1 MASDSEIPLLY
12 ESKILEKVKKITQK
26 FKKDGEEIKVNLY
39 QFSNDGDESI
49 ELLLTLIKDFD
60 NMVSTYGLFT
70 ELTVTKVIDRFRR
83 CLSGTALE
91 DWDLI
96 RSTTPANTRD
106 AFLACKFELIEK
118 ILDDEA
124 VENQVQYLKR
134 TKKPRSVE
142 VKRWIKRMRLI
153 NSFLPKMEANTN
165 AMTEIV
171 LIKEC
176 IRPNIPNH
184 WMEKFE
190 MQGGKDKSTIKE
202 TSKILERI
210 EKWESKG
217 DNNKKPNDSNKRKP
231 EQDSKGNGNK
241 PSKRRD
247 PKPKGILK
255 DGKPKAAVENCCK
268 LPNHQNH
275 QWKDCVNNPNGK
287 NFKSTAKNFRDFNED
302 GSKKEQNNNIQTEK
316 ENRKTISWSDES
328 EEEYSFAMQKCNGA
342 ENAMSA
348 EILISVPVEKGS
360 KKSVTVVALF
370 DTGTSKSLMDKSLIE
385 NSTFETK
392 KGKETIWKT
401 QAGEFTTKE
410 NTKVE
415 GMRIPQFTTKW
426 KVDFEFSMFDK
437 GGGYD
442 IILGRYFGQQ
452 IGINVLNKS
461 QTFEWDEV
469 EIPMVPRGYWTGNK
483 IKTFHEECRMIRKE
497 EANKAEVLDAKYEKI
512 NVNEVTQSQDHLN
525 MEQKNLLKTVLEDKI
540 KAFQGTRGK

>member
-12 ESKILEKVKKITQK
+12 ESKILEKEKKITQK

-106 AFLACKFELIEK
+106 AFLACKFELIEE

-202 TSKILERI
+202 TSRILERI

-217 DNNKKPNDSNKRKP
+217 DKNKNPMIP
-231 EQDSKGNGNK
+231 TKGNLNK
-241 PSKRRD
+241 TPR
-247 PKPKGILK
+247 
-255 DGKPKAAVENCCK
+255 E
-268 LPNHQNH
+268 
-275 QWKDCVNNPNGK
+275 
-287 NFKSTAKNFRDFNED
+287 
-302 GSKKEQNNNIQTEK
+302 
-316 ENRKTISWSDES
+316 
-328 EEEYSFAMQKCNGA
+328 
-342 ENAMSA
+342 
-348 EILISVPVEKGS
+348 
-360 KKSVTVVALF
+360 
-370 DTGTSKSLMDKSLIE
+370 TGTNPIRG
-385 NSTFETK
+385 ETRSP
-392 KGKETIWKT
+392 KE
-401 QAGEFTTKE
+401 F
-410 NTKVE
+410 
-415 GMRIPQFTTKW
+415 
-426 KVDFEFSMFDK
+426 
-437 GGGYD
+437 
-442 IILGRYFGQQ
+442 
-452 IGINVLNKS
+452 
-461 QTFEWDEV
+461 
-469 EIPMVPRGYWTGNK
+469 
-483 IKTFHEECRMIRKE
+483 
-497 EANKAEVLDAKYEKI
+497 
-512 NVNEVTQSQDHLN
+512 
-525 MEQKNLLKTVLEDKI
+525 
-540 KAFQGTRGK
+540 